1 MRTCNVYDVNMIVDV
16 VVDYQYD
23 EEDKFI
29 ELTSVKWYDKEI
41 VEMISDKAYDEIVKH
56 ISDDDLWRG
65 EE

>member
-1 MRTCNVYDVNMIVDV
+1 MIVDV
-16 VVDYQYD
+16 VVDYHYD
-23 EEDKFI
+23 AEDKLI

-41 VEMISDKAYDEIVKH
+41 VEMISDKAYDEIVQH

>member
-29 ELTSVKWYDKEI
+29 E
-41 VEMISDKAYDEIVKH
+41 
-56 ISDDDLWRG
+56 
-65 EE
+65 

>member
-1 MRTCNVYDVNMIVDV
+1 MIVDV

>member
-41 VEMISDKAYDEIVKH
+41 VEMISVKAYDEIVKH

>member
-16 VVDYQYD
+16 VVDYHYD
-23 EEDKFI
+23 AEDKLI
-29 ELTSVKWYDKEI
+29 ELTSVKWYGKEI
-41 VEMISDKAYDEIVKH
+41 VEMISDKAYDEIVQH

>member
-23 EEDKFI
+23 EGDKFI

>member
-16 VVDYQYD
+16 VVDYHYD
-23 EEDKFI
+23 AEDKLI

-41 VEMISDKAYDEIVKH
+41 VEMISDKAYDEIVQH